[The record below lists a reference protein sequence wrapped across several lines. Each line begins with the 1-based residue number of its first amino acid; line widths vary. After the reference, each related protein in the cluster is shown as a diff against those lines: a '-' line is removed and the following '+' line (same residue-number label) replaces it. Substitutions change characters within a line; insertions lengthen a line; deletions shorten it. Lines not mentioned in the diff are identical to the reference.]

1 MQGVASEDGGGEG
14 VDERFERRRRGTN
27 PARQGRGFQADPVAG
42 ENLGLAVKRQS
53 LPRRKPGWSSYF
65 EVVVLRDDDYER
77 AAPFRRGRG
86 RSRAG
91 AATTVS

>member
-42 ENLGLAVKRQS
+42 EDLGLAVKRQV
-53 LPRRKPGWSSYF
+53 
-65 EVVVLRDDDYER
+65 VVVLRDDDMSEQ
-77 AAPFRRGRG
+77 P
-86 RSRAG
+86 RSG
-91 AATTVS
+91 AAADDRVIGCRRRHHCVAGPAG